1 MVENPSG
8 NSALSDYGQHPSGT
22 IVVTPVRM
30 KVVRLALGAEAGN
43 IDLFRRHSGLDQL
56 QAIDFR
62 EIQMGGMGG
71 ITQGLIILTELESHF
86 GAHLIA
92 TFADSW
98 SDHNV

>member
-1 MVENPSG
+1 MVANPSG

-30 KVVRLALGAEAGN
+30 KIVRLAPGAEAGT

-56 QAIDFR
+56 LAVDLH
-62 EIQMGGMGG
+62 EIQVGGMGG
-71 ITQGLIILTELESHF
+71 ITQGLIVLTELESHF

-92 TFADSW
+92 TFANSW
-98 SDHNV
+98 S